1 MRWTMAVLL
10 MGVLPATGLD
20 RAAMREA
27 VCLLASRSAGF
38 GLDARFGLR
47 SGRLVSA
54 HLDRLVVLDSEF
66 DAVRDAVEHP
76 PANLAY
82 YAWLA
87 DLADLAELPEAE
99 AITSAYLARAQEAV
113 DAKPDDDES
122 RLLLCRALDCDSR
135 QEEALDVLEPLLR
148 GANPMAHAQAA
159 WIHAEKGMHAIKPEG
174 IPEGQ
179 WQWRFEDGPPPPL
192 TPESRQEVAREVGL
206 AREHLEAV
214 GESPAA
220 LASFWPATV
229 LAQFLEAFL
238 AGRSMGLHE
247 LSPAAL
253 FQHAIFAGL
262 VNIGA
267 LAESSPDCSVIQCF
281 AATVPVMR
289 AAAELGDARPPFNG
303 GRALLS
309 PEDAATA
316 DRALARLRVEADREG
331 IRGVVA
337 ARSLAAVVWYLDN
350 DGDAVER
357 WLRRAV
363 HLDPQGEFGTA
374 AALAV
379 LGQVDRYPVIV
390 ELGSVLLERRPTAE
404 LHLALA
410 TAYLR
415 LGQAGAARLHARAA
429 ADDPDHA
436 GMARLT
442 ALAADLL
449 SDEPADYA
457 RAAVELDRL
466 LREIGDDDASLTREV
481 QVAVHIVNALLG
493 DETAARR
500 GLQQVLAED
509 DDHRAATQALKALDP

>member
-27 VCLLASRSAGF
+27 VCLLGQRDVEY
-38 GLDARFGLR
+38 GLVARIGVR
-47 SGRLVSA
+47 SGRLVSE
-54 HLDRLVVLDSEF
+54 HQSRLVLLDAEL
-66 DAVRDAVEHP
+66 DAARDALEHP
-76 PANLAY
+76 PDNLAE

-87 DLADLAELPEAE
+87 DLAHLAEMPEAE
-99 AITSAYLARAQEAV
+99 AIKSAYLARAQEAV
-113 DAKPDDDES
+113 DAKPDDDEL

-148 GANPMAHAQAA
+148 GGNPMAHAQAA
-159 WIHAEKGMHAIKPEG
+159 WIHAELGAQAFVPEG
-174 IPEGQ
+174 DPETELH
-179 WQWRFEDGPPPPL
+179 WRSEDGPPPPL
-192 TPESRQEVAREVGL
+192 TADARQTIARHVEL
-206 AREHLEAV
+206 ARQHLDAAGESPVAKAASWPVPFMVEFLEAV
-214 GESPAA
+214 
-220 LASFWPATV
+220 
-229 LAQFLEAFL
+229 L
-238 AGRSMGLHE
+238 AGRTMGLRE
-247 LSPAAL
+247 LSPAAML
-253 FQHAIFAGL
+253 QHAMFTGLLEIGSLAGT
-262 VNIGA
+262 
-267 LAESSPDCSVIQCF
+267 SQDCSAVQF
-281 AATVPVMR
+281 WAATLPVMR
-289 AAAELGDARPPFNG
+289 AAAERADAPRFY
-303 GRALLS
+303 GRARDLLS
-309 PEDAATA
+309 KEQSAVA
-316 DRALARLRVEADREG
+316 DQALARLRVEADREG

-337 ARSLAAVVWYLDN
+337 AQALAVVVWLLDG
-350 DGDAVER
+350 DGDAVEQ

-363 HLDPQGEFGTA
+363 QLDPAGEFGTA
-374 AALAV
+374 ANLGV
-379 LGQVDRYPVIV
+379 LGKVDRYPVIV

-449 SDEPADYA
+449 SDKPADYA